1 MSDRNEEEQ
10 LDNKQIE
17 NEIVE
22 KEQVDNEQFESELDV
37 QEEQEL
43 VESDKI
49 ESDPLENKSESV
61 IVADQQPNS
70 ARNSSALIAPWVITV
85 IAIAALIF
93 VLVRNPSGSM
103 NETVGKMDG
112 ATFTTADLYTEMS
125 KQMGKDQQGSMLDNI
140 MTLKLIDLESVKAG
154 VVVTDAEFQ
163 QELDKIKKSF
173 GTEEE
178 FTAAL
183 QQYNMTLDT
192 LKEQVS
198 TQLKLRKIIE
208 KQNPAKEEDLKAY
221 YDKNKENFATT
232 PHQVRASHILL
243 PTKAEAEAVLAELK
257 AGKDFATLAKAKSTD
272 PGSKDNGGDLNFFSK
287 GQMNPEFE
295 AAAFAL
301 KKGEMSGV
309 VEAPDSGFHIIKV
322 TDIIEAVIPPY
333 DTIKE
338 EVKTAYYDEKMQ
350 VDGQTWM
357 DKVKKERNYVNLL
370 IPAAS
375 APAASAPA
383 ASAPASASPQAK

>member
-1 MSDRNEEEQ
+1 MSERDEKEQ

-17 NEIVE
+17 NEIIE
-22 KEQVDNEQFESELDV
+22 NEQVDNEQFENDLDV

-43 VESDKI
+43 VESDTL

-61 IVADQQPNS
+61 NVADQQPNS

-93 VLVRNPSGSM
+93 ALVRNPSGSM

-192 LKEQVS
+192 LKEQ
-198 TQLKLRKIIE
+198 
-208 KQNPAKEEDLKAY
+208 AK
-221 YDKNKENFATT
+221 
-232 PHQVRASHILL
+232 
-243 PTKAEAEAVLAELK
+243 
-257 AGKDFATLAKAKSTD
+257 
-272 PGSKDNGGDLNFFSK
+272 PG
-287 GQMNPEFE
+287 
-295 AAAFAL
+295 
-301 KKGEMSGV
+301 
-309 VEAPDSGFHIIKV
+309 
-322 TDIIEAVIPPY
+322 
-333 DTIKE
+333 
-338 EVKTAYYDEKMQ
+338 
-350 VDGQTWM
+350 
-357 DKVKKERNYVNLL
+357 
-370 IPAAS
+370 
-375 APAASAPA
+375 
-383 ASAPASASPQAK
+383 